1 MFPDW
6 FVCFNKFLF
15 IHAVDFGWSVVW
27 TVLDLNTFVI
37 ALGTEKNFFDIVGVV
52 AGEEL
57 ESESVIVLDEGVVGS
72 DFGVKDEGVENSS
85 KLELEVELAPG
96 L

>member
-1 MFPDW
+1 M
-6 FVCFNKFLF
+6 
-15 IHAVDFGWSVVW
+15 
-27 TVLDLNTFVI
+27 
-37 ALGTEKNFFDIVGVV
+37 GTEKNFFDIVGVV

-57 ESESVIVLDEGVVGS
+57 ESDSVIVLDEGVFGS
-72 DFGVKDEGVENSS
+72 DFGVNDEGVENSS

>member
-1 MFPDW
+1 M
-6 FVCFNKFLF
+6 
-15 IHAVDFGWSVVW
+15 DFGWSVVW

-37 ALGTEKNFFDIVGVV
+37 ALGTEKNFFGIVGVV

-72 DFGVKDEGVENSS
+72 DLGVKDDGVENSS
-85 KLELEVELAPG
+85 KLELVVELAPG

>member
-1 MFPDW
+1 M
-6 FVCFNKFLF
+6 
-15 IHAVDFGWSVVW
+15 
-27 TVLDLNTFVI
+27 VI
-37 ALGTEKNFFDIVGVV
+37 ALGTEKNFFDILGVV

-57 ESESVIVLDEGVVGS
+57 EFDSVIGLEEGVAGL

-85 KLELEVELAPG
+85 KLELVVELAPG

>member
-1 MFPDW
+1 M
-6 FVCFNKFLF
+6 
-15 IHAVDFGWSVVW
+15 
-27 TVLDLNTFVI
+27 I
-37 ALGTEKNFFDIVGVV
+37 ALGTEKNFLDILGVV

-57 ESESVIVLDEGVVGS
+57 EFESFIVLEEGVVGF

-85 KLELEVELAPG
+85 KLELVVELAPG

>member
-1 MFPDW
+1 M
-6 FVCFNKFLF
+6 
-15 IHAVDFGWSVVW
+15 
-27 TVLDLNTFVI
+27 
-37 ALGTEKNFFDIVGVV
+37 GVV

-57 ESESVIVLDEGVVGS
+57 EPDSVIVLDEGVAGE

>member
-1 MFPDW
+1 M
-6 FVCFNKFLF
+6 
-15 IHAVDFGWSVVW
+15 
-27 TVLDLNTFVI
+27 

-57 ESESVIVLDEGVVGS
+57 LEPDSVIVLDKGVVGL
-72 DFGVKDEGVENSS
+72 DFGVNDEGVENSS
-85 KLELEVELAPG
+85 KFELEVELAPG